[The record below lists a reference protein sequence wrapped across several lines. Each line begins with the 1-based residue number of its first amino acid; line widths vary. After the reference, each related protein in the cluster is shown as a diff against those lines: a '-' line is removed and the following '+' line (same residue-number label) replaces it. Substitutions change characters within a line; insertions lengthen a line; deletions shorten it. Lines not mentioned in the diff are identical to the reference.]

1 MTFGGIGR
9 QCFRRLATV
18 AKTVCRRLVG
28 RVIRTTR
35 RELSATTAAAAAVA
49 KGYIIM
55 YTRGEPAS
63 GRRDA
68 SQVEN
73 RRRAVGCVGGQWT
86 WGCGTENSIIATRR
100 PFRPSPPRLCDA
112 HRIFRIQLSRH

>member
-1 MTFGGIGR
+1 MTYGGISR

-35 RELSATTAAAAAVA
+35 RELSATTATAVA

-73 RRRAVGCVGGQWT
+73 RRRAVGCAGGHWT
-86 WGCGTENSIIATRR
+86 RGCGTENSIIATRR
-100 PFRPSPPRLCDA
+100 PFRPSPPPLRRPQD
-112 HRIFRIQLSRH
+112 F

>member
-1 MTFGGIGR
+1 MCAEMTCGGGIGR
-9 QCFRRLATV
+9 RCFWRLATV

-28 RVIRTTR
+28 RVIRTTTR
-35 RELSATTAAAAAVA
+35 RGLSATMTAAAVV
-49 KGYIIM
+49 KGYYM

-73 RRRAVGCVGGQWT
+73 RRRAVG
-86 WGCGTENSIIATRR
+86 
-100 PFRPSPPRLCDA
+100 PRVVWA
-112 HRIFRIQLSRH
+112 VKG